1 MTATLNTPHGEVT
14 VRAALAGDAARL
26 RALRLE
32 ALSAHPQAFAADP
45 AKTAAEPESAWA
57 ERIEALASD
66 QSGLM
71 CLAESGREL
80 IGMAGLGRGHWPK
93 TRHSAVIWGV
103 YVNAAWRG
111 LRIGEALIEE
121 LAGWARAHG
130 VSVLKLAVVS
140 GNSAAVRC
148 YARCGFSIYGL
159 EPSVIQ
165 VDGVYYDELLM
176 ARIIA

>member
-1 MTATLNTPHGEVT
+1 M
-14 VRAALAGDAARL
+14 RAALTGDAARL

-32 ALSAHPQAFAADP
+32 ALENHPQAFAADP
-45 AKTAAEPESAWA
+45 LKTAAEPDSAWV
-57 ERIEALASD
+57 ERIEANAAS
-66 QSGLM
+66 QEGLIAV
-71 CLAESGREL
+71 AESGPEL

-93 TRHSAVIWGV
+93 TRHGAVVWGV
-103 YVNAAWRG
+103 YVDAAWRG

-121 LAGWARAHG
+121 LAGWARAHD

-165 VDGVYYDELLM
+165 VDGVYHDELLM
-176 ARIIA
+176 ARMLG